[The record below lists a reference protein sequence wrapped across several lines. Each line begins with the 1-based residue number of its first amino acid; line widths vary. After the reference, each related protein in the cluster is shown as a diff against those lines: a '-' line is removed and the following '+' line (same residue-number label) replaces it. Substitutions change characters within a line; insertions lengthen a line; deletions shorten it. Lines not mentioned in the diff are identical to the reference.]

1 MSNENLAAD
10 TATLQVTEA
19 KLIDWSACSSGKNW
33 FLEKFPQGGMFGD
46 VYQALRDDR
55 RYEYGNWLVEK
66 MFSQL
71 DAKTKTEQLV
81 SISGADKAKIER
93 QVKECGGK
101 EEESATTGN
110 WANAATTGNRANAA
124 TTGNWANAA
133 TTGDWAN
140 AATTGNWA
148 NAATTGEGANAATTG
163 NRANAAT
170 TGNRANAATTGNWA
184 NAATTG
190 EHSVSAAL
198 GIQGNAKAGIGG
210 AIVLCH
216 RNDSGELIHIRASK
230 VGENGI
236 KADTWYALDADGEF
250 VEVQP

>member
-1 MSNENLAAD
+1 MSNETLAAD
-10 TATLQVTEA
+10 NTALQVTEA

-55 RYEYGNWLVEK
+55 RYDDGNWLVEK

-110 WANAATTGNRANAA
+110 WANAATTG
-124 TTGNWANAA
+124 
-133 TTGDWAN
+133 
-140 AATTGNWA
+140 
-148 NAATTGEGANAATTG
+148 EGANAATTG
-163 NRANAAT
+163 NR
-170 TGNRANAATTGNWA
+170 A

-198 GIQGNAKAGIGG
+198 GIQGNAKAGIGS

-216 RNDSGELIHIRASK
+216 RNDIGELIHIRASK

>member
-1 MSNENLAAD
+1 MSNETLAAD
-10 TATLQVTEA
+10 NTALQVTEA

-55 RYEYGNWLVEK
+55 RYDDGNWLVEK

-110 WANAATTGNRANAA
+110 WANAATTGN
-124 TTGNWANAA
+124 
-133 TTGDWAN
+133 
-140 AATTGNWA
+140 
-148 NAATTGEGANAATTG
+148 GANAATTG
-163 NRANAAT
+163 KRANAAT
-170 TGNRANAATTGNWA
+170 TGNRA

-198 GIQGNAKAGIGG
+198 GIQGNAKAGIGS

-216 RNDSGELIHIRASK
+216 RNDIGELIHIRASK

>member
-1 MSNENLAAD
+1 MSNETLAAD
-10 TATLQVTEA
+10 NTALQVTEA

-55 RYEYGNWLVEK
+55 RYDDGNWLVEK

-110 WANAATTGNRANAA
+110 WANAATTG
-124 TTGNWANAA
+124 
-133 TTGDWAN
+133 
-140 AATTGNWA
+140 
-148 NAATTGEGANAATTG
+148 EGANAATTG
-163 NRANAAT
+163 KR
-170 TGNRANAATTGNWA
+170 A

-198 GIQGNAKAGIGG
+198 GIQGNAKAGIGS
-210 AIVLCH
+210 AIVICH

>member
-1 MSNENLAAD
+1 MSNETLAAD
-10 TATLQVTEA
+10 NTALQVTEA

-55 RYEYGNWLVEK
+55 RYDDGNWLVEK

-101 EEESATTGN
+101 EEES
-110 WANAATTGNRANAA
+110 
-124 TTGNWANAA
+124 
-133 TTGDWAN
+133 
-140 AATTGNWA
+140 
-148 NAATTGEGANAATTG
+148 
-163 NRANAAT
+163 
-170 TGNRANAATTGNWA
+170 ATTGNWA

>member
-1 MSNENLAAD
+1 MSNETLAAD
-10 TATLQVTEA
+10 NTALQVTEA

-55 RYEYGNWLVEK
+55 RYDDGNWLVEK

-110 WANAATTGNRANAA
+110 WANAATTGN
-124 TTGNWANAA
+124 
-133 TTGDWAN
+133 
-140 AATTGNWA
+140 
-148 NAATTGEGANAATTG
+148 GANAATTG
-163 NRANAAT
+163 N
-170 TGNRANAATTGNWA
+170 GA

-198 GIQGNAKAGIGG
+198 GIQGNAKAGIGS
-210 AIVLCH
+210 AIVICH

>member
-1 MSNENLAAD
+1 MSNETLTAD
-10 TATLQVTEA
+10 NTALQVTEA
-19 KLIDWSACSSGKNW
+19 KLIDWSACSSGKHW

-55 RYEYGNWLVEK
+55 RYDDGNWLVEK
-66 MFSQL
+66 MFSLL

-110 WANAATTGNRANAA
+110 WANAATTGY
-124 TTGNWANAA
+124 
-133 TTGDWAN
+133 
-140 AATTGNWA
+140 
-148 NAATTGEGANAATTG
+148 
-163 NRANAAT
+163 
-170 TGNRANAATTGNWA
+170 RANAATTGNWA

-190 EHSVSAAL
+190 EHAVSAAL
-198 GIQGNAKAGIGG
+198 GIEGKAKAGFGG
-210 AIVLCH
+210 AIVLCR

-230 VGENGI
+230 VGENEI
-236 KADTWYALDADGEF
+236 KPDVWYSLNAAGEF
-250 VEVQP
+250 EEVEP